1 VSRGIFAVRCAPTE
15 RVWVGASTNLSA
27 SRNGLWFVLRSGSY
41 QDKEL
46 QAEWQA
52 HGEQAFDFEVLHT
65 LDEETH
71 ALAVNDQLKEEKSIW
86 AAKLSARTLL

>member
-1 VSRGIFAVRCAPTE
+1 VSRGIFAVRC
-15 RVWVGASTNLSA
+15 VHSGKIWVGASTNLSA
-27 SRNGLWFVLRSGSY
+27 SRNGLWFMLRSGSY

-52 HGEQAFDFEVLHT
+52 HGEQAFSFEVLHT

-86 AAKLSARTLL
+86 AAKLSAQPLL